1 MKKLP
6 YLLLLTLLIITAE
19 HVFAQDHYDPAKA
32 LSSEELFLKQD
43 GNNRIFTKAGENYL
57 IVDTTPLIGRF
68 HRYRYFPGDNIR
80 FRLNDQKDRYNEEI
94 YSVSDSSF
102 NYVLINNLAQQ
113 MEYPEIMLGTIQS
126 VKTQRRIPWI
136 TEGSFMLPLAGLVY
150 IGADFFNKGIDG
162 QRFTTDRQSLL
173 VGGGLIATGLFCY
186 KLSFSSIRINK
197 HNRIRVL
204 QTY

>member
-6 YLLLLTLLIITAE
+6 CLLLFTFLLATTE
-19 HVFAQDHYDPAKA
+19 LVFAQDHYDPAKA
-32 LSSEELFLKQD
+32 LSSEELFLKQHAD
-43 GNNRIFTKAGENYL
+43 KRIFTKAGENYL
-57 IVDTTPLIGRF
+57 IVDTTPLVGRF
-68 HRYRYFPGDNIR
+68 HRYRFFPGDNIR
-80 FRLNDQKDRYNEEI
+80 FRLKNDRERYNEEI

-102 NYVLINNLAQQ
+102 NYVLINNLAQR
-113 MEYPEIMLGTIQS
+113 MEYPEILLGTIRS
-126 VKTQRRIPWI
+126 VKTQRRIPWV

-162 QRFTTDRQSLL
+162 KRFTTDHQSLL
-173 VGGGLIATGLFCY
+173 VGGGLIGTGLFCY
-186 KLSFSSIRINK
+186 KLSFSSIRMNK